1 MKIHIMNHPEITV
14 TIVSSNS
21 AQMEQNCTLMGI
33 EFQGAHAVQILKF
46 YFFALRKVKGKI
58 VMFSNHQKLCKVAIR
73 KGQWVFK

>member
-1 MKIHIMNHPEITV
+1 MKIHIINHPEITV

-46 YFFALRKVKGKI
+46 YFFEITRNSVK
-58 VMFSNHQKLCKVAIR
+58 
-73 KGQWVFK
+73 